1 MKNDLIIS
9 TLVDTLGDIDK
20 RIKELQAHEK
30 QIKDQLKDMATL
42 PDGKKTYIGQAYV
55 ATISS
60 RTNYAINFATLEAD
74 TGLTEKALKA
84 YKTIPSTSLVCGVDA
99 I

>member
-1 MKNDLIIS
+1 MNNDLNIS
-9 TLVDTLGDIDK
+9 TLVDTLGNIDK
-20 RIKELQAHEK
+20 QIKALQAEEK
-30 QIKDQLKDMATL
+30 QIKDQLKDLATL
-42 PDGKKTYIGQAYV
+42 PDGKKTYVGQSYV

-84 YKTIPSTSLVCGVDA
+84 YKTIPSTTLVCGVEA

>member
-1 MKNDLIIS
+1 MNNDLSIT

-20 RIKELQAHEK
+20 RIKELQVQEK
-30 QIKDQLKDMATL
+30 QIKDQLKDLATL
-42 PDGKKTYIGQAYV
+42 PDGKKTYIGQSYV
-55 ATISS
+55 VTITS
-60 RTNYAINFATLEAD
+60 RTNHAIDYKTLEAN

-84 YKTIPSTSLVCGVDA
+84 YKTIPSTTLVASVDV

>member
-1 MKNDLIIS
+1 MNNDLSIT

-20 RIKELQAHEK
+20 RIKELQVQEK
-30 QIKDQLKDMATL
+30 QIKDQLKDLATL
-42 PDGKKTYIGQAYV
+42 PDGKKTYIGQSYV
-55 ATISS
+55 VTITS
-60 RTNYAINFATLEAD
+60 RTNHAIDYKTLEAN

-84 YKTIPSTSLVCGVDA
+84 YKTIPSTTLVASVDA

>member
-1 MKNDLIIS
+1 MNNDLSIT

-20 RIKELQAHEK
+20 RIKELQAQEK
-30 QIKDQLKDMATL
+30 QIKDQIKDLATL
-42 PDGKKTYIGQAYV
+42 PDGKKTYVGQRYV
-55 ATISS
+55 VTINS

-84 YKTIPSTSLVCGVDA
+84 YKTIPSTTLVASVDA

>member
-1 MKNDLIIS
+1 MNNDLNIS

-20 RIKELQAHEK
+20 RIKELQVQEK
-30 QIKDQLKDMATL
+30 QIKDQLKDLANL
-42 PDGKKTYIGQAYV
+42 PDGKKTYIGQSYV
-55 ATISS
+55 VTISS
-60 RTNYAINFATLEAD
+60 RTNHAINFATLEAD

-84 YKTIPSTSLVCGVDA
+84 YKTIPSTTLVCGVEA

>member
-1 MKNDLIIS
+1 MNNDLNIS

-20 RIKELQAHEK
+20 RIKELQAQEK
-30 QIKDQLKDMATL
+30 QIKDQLKDLATL

-55 ATISS
+55 VTIAS
-60 RTNYAINFATLEAD
+60 RTNYAINYKTLEAD

-84 YKTIPSTSLVCGVDA
+84 YKTIPSTTLVASVDA